1 MPGHI
6 KKSEG
11 PDPDPDPWLVV
22 SPELKTKLKAK
33 PYDAKKSCWV
43 PEKATGGYLE
53 GLIDSTDGDKV
64 TVTLIATK
72 DKKVFKKDQVGQ
84 VNPPKFDCSDD
95 MSGLTYLNDACVLW
109 NSVVRYK
116 NELIYTYSGLFCI
129 AINPYKRFPIY
140 TQRAMDIYIGKRRS
154 ECPPHIFGVAEG
166 SYQGMMNAG
175 KNQSILITGE
185 SGAGKTENTKKVISY
200 FASIGASGKKKEGEP
215 GLEDKI
221 VQTNPVL
228 EAWGNAKTVR
238 NDNSSRFGKFIRIWF
253 NQAGKL
259 SGADMVVYLLE
270 KSRLTFQAELERC
283 YHSFYNLM
291 SDQVP
296 DLKEKCLLSND
307 VYDYWWVSQ
316 GKTTVASIDDKE
328 DMMYADE
335 AYDILG
341 FNHEEKYNI
350 YKLTS
355 VVMHMGNL
363 TKDFVPVGKE
373 EQAEVKDDTNARKVA
388 ELCGIDAEWMCTYF
402 CKPKLKVGTEWVSK
416 GQSCSGAASSV
427 AGIGRKIYEL
437 VFRFIVDKCNDTLI
451 DPTMKKV
458 QYIGCLDIAGFE
470 IFDYNGFEQICINFC
485 NEKLQQFFNQ
495 HMFVLEQEEY
505 VREGIEWAN
514 VDFGMDLQK
523 CITMFEKPM
532 GLLAILEEESLFP
545 KATDTTFAAK
555 LHENLLGKCENFQK
569 ANPRP
574 DPNAH
579 FAVVHYAATV
589 SYNLTGWLEK
599 NKDPLNDTVVELMKN
614 GSNNLLIE
622 CFRDHPGQPLE
633 AKKDQ
638 GGGGRKKG
646 GGKTVSS
653 FYKGQLDDLMKTLYA
668 TDPSFI
674 RCVVPNTHKQPG
686 GVEPGLVMHQYQCNG
701 VLAGIAICRKGFPN
715 KMLYPEF
722 KARYNILAAGLV
734 AKAKNDKSAAK
745 AVLDFIKLEPE
756 KYRLGHT
763 KVFFRAGILGYME
776 EVREDKIGSVL
787 SWLQSQARGK
797 TSRMI
802 FKKMQDQK
810 LALYCLQRTIRNW
823 HIGKTWLWWQLWLAI
838 KPNLKCTKFAQYKA
852 EYEEKIA
859 IAEANIDKAVAECNK
874 VTAEHDR
881 LMNEKN
887 DLVLALQSGGSAVQD
902 IIDKTNRIEAMKND
916 VQKQLD
922 DTNLRIK
929 GEEEQKAV
937 IGQQAAKVK
946 SEADKLRGETKVLE
960 SQMEAC
966 EEDKM
971 TKDSQIR
978 TLREEIAHQEELITK
993 LQKEK
998 RSIGDSRQKTE
1009 EDIQAMEDRCN
1020 HLNKVKG
1027 KLEQSLDECEDSLER
1042 EKKAKSDVEKIKR
1055 KVEGDLKLTQEA
1067 VSDLERI
1074 RSELGQTVQRKEKE
1088 IASMSA
1094 KIEDEQTLG
1103 GKYSRQVKELQG
1115 RLEELDEELA
1125 VERQNRAKAEK
1136 NRSLLSRDIE
1146 DLGQKLEDAGNNTAT
1161 QIELNKKR
1169 ENELAKL
1176 KGELEESNIAH
1187 EGTLAALRQKH
1198 NNNMSELGE
1207 QIDSLN
1213 KMKAKAEKDKA
1224 GMERDLQEAR
1234 AGLDEAM
1241 RERANH
1247 ERNGKLTQGLIVEA
1261 NQKLD
1266 ELARALNEADSSRK
1280 KLQVE
1285 NQDLSRQIEETENAI
1300 AALNKNKISLTT
1312 QLEDTKRMGDS
1323 EARDRASLLSRF
1335 KNLNTE
1341 LENLKERID
1350 EENEKKSDA
1359 LKGLSKAHAE
1369 VQLWRSKY
1377 ETEGLGRVDELE
1389 GCRQKV
1395 SARLAEAEETID
1407 SLNQKVASTEKTKH
1421 RLETELEDLQ
1431 LEYERVHAAAIITE
1445 KRGKNFDK
1453 VVGEWKAKVDD
1464 LTAEIDASQKECRNY
1479 NSELFRLKA
1488 AWDETVEQLDV
1499 VKRENKNLADEIKD
1513 LLDQLGDGGRSIHEL
1528 DKQRRRLEV
1537 EKEELQAALEEA
1549 EAALEQEENKVL
1561 RSQLELGQVRQEID
1575 RKIQEKE
1582 EEFNN
1587 TRKNHQ
1593 RAMDSMQASLEAES
1607 RAKSEA
1613 LRIKKK
1619 LESDINELEIALD
1632 HANKANSEAQK
1643 SIKRYQGQLRD
1654 VEGALEEE
1662 SRQRMEIAE
1671 KAGLADRKAN
1681 ALQGELE
1688 ESRALLDSADRSKKQ
1703 CDMELADARA
1713 AVNDM
1718 TAINSKALAEKRHL
1732 ESACHTMHA
1741 EIDDMLHQAKNSEE
1755 KAKKAMVDAARL
1767 ADELRS
1773 EQDHASGQEK
1783 AKRALETQITE
1794 LENRLAEANDN
1805 AMKGGRNAMAKLES
1819 RIREMEIELG
1829 GVQSRTSE
1837 AAKAYQKAERRIK
1850 ELQFQQEEDHKN
1862 QEQMT
1867 DLAQKLQQKI
1877 KTYKK
1882 QIEEAE
1888 EIAALNLAKFRK
1900 AQQELEETE
1909 DRTKMAEAQ
1918 LSLSRQ
1924 ARGGSTF
1931 M

>member
-1 MPGHI
+1 MPGHVA
-6 KKSEG
+6 KSSG
-11 PDPDPDPWLVV
+11 PDPDPSPWLIV
-22 SPELKTKLKAK
+22 SPELRTKLKAK

-43 PEKATGGYLE
+43 PEKKTGGYLE
-53 GLIDSTDGDKV
+53 GLIESTDGDKV
-64 TVTLIATK
+64 TVKLLA
-72 DKKVFKKDQVGQ
+72 DGEKKVFKKDQVGQ

-95 MSGLTYLNDACVLW
+95 MSSLTYLNDACVLW

-140 TQRAMDIYIGKRRS
+140 TERTMEIYMNKRRN

-166 SYQGMMNAG
+166 SYQGMMNVG

-296 DLKEKCLLSND
+296 DLKEKCHLSND

-316 GKTTVASIDDKE
+316 GKTTVESIDDKE
-328 DMMYADE
+328 DMQFADE

-341 FNHEEKYNI
+341 FSNEEKYNI
-350 YKLTS
+350 YKLTA

-373 EQAEVKDDTNARKVA
+373 EQAEVKDETNAEKVA
-388 ELCGIDAEWMCTYF
+388 AICGIDSEWMITYF

-416 GQSCSGAASSV
+416 GQTCSMAGNSV
-427 AGIGRKIYEL
+427 AGIGRKIYEN
-437 VFRFIVDKCNDTLI
+437 VFRFIVDKCNETLV

-505 VREGIEWAN
+505 VREGIDWSN

-545 KATDTTFAAK
+545 KATDQTFAAK
-555 LHENLLGKCENFQK
+555 LHENLLGKCENFAK
-569 ANPRP
+569 ASPKP

-579 FAVVHYAATV
+579 FAVIHYAATV

-599 NKDPLNDTVVELMKN
+599 NKDPLNDTVVELFKN
-614 GSNNLLIE
+614 GSNSLLVKIFE
-622 CFRDHPGQPLE
+622 DHPGQPLE
-633 AKKDQ
+633 TKKDS
-638 GGGGRKKG
+638 GGRKKG

-715 KMLYPEF
+715 KMLYPDF
-722 KARYNILAAGLV
+722 KARYNILAAKEV
-734 AKAKNDKSAAK
+734 AKAKKDKDAAK
-745 AVLDFIKLEPE
+745 AVLHAPDVNLETE

-776 EVREDKIGSVL
+776 EVREDKIGAVL
-787 SWLQSQARGK
+787 SWLQAQARGK
-797 TSRMI
+797 ASRMI

-810 LALYCLQRTIRNW
+810 LALFCMQRTIRNYY
-823 HIGKTWLWWQLWLAI
+823 IGKTWLWWQLWLAL

-852 EYEEKIA
+852 EYEDKIA
-859 IAEANIDKAVAECNK
+859 VAEANIDKAIAECQK

-887 DLVLALQSGGSAVQD
+887 DLTLALQSGGSAIQD
-902 IIDKTNRIEAMKND
+902 IVDKTNRIEAMKND
-916 VQKQLD
+916 LQKQVD
-922 DTNLRIK
+922 DTNARIRN
-929 GEEEQKAV
+929 EEE
-937 IGQQAAKVK
+937 VK
-946 SEADKLRGETKVLE
+946 SSILAQSGKIKNEADKLRGEIQDLE
-960 SQMEAC
+960 TTLQNC
-966 EEDKM
+966 EEDKS
-971 TKDSQIR
+971 TKDNQIR
-978 TLREEIAHQEELITK
+978 TLREEIAHQEELIAK
-993 LQKEK
+993 LHKEK
-998 RSIGDSRQKTE
+998 RSAGDNRQKIE
-1009 EDIQAMEDRCN
+1009 EDIQAMEDKCN
-1020 HLNKVKG
+1020 HLNKVKA

-1042 EKKAKSDVEKIKR
+1042 EKKTKSDVEKLKR
-1055 KVEGDLKLTQEA
+1055 KIEGDLKLTQEA
-1067 VSDLERI
+1067 VADLERVK
-1074 RSELGQTVQRKEKE
+1074 SELNQTITRKEKE
-1088 IASMSA
+1088 ISSMSA

-1103 GKYSRQVKELQG
+1103 SKYAKQIKELQS

-1125 VERQNRAKAEK
+1125 IERQNRAKAEK

-1146 DLGQKLEDAGNNTAT
+1146 DLGQKLEDAGNNTST

-1169 ENELAKL
+1169 EAELAKL
-1176 KGELEESNIAH
+1176 KGELEESNINH

-1198 NNNMSELGE
+1198 NNTMAELGE
-1207 QIDSLN
+1207 QIDTLN
-1213 KMKAKAEKDKA
+1213 KMKAKSEKDKA

-1234 AGLDEAM
+1234 AALDEAM

-1266 ELARALNEADSSRK
+1266 EMARALNEADSSKK

-1285 NQDLSRQIEETENAI
+1285 NQDLQRQIDETENAI
-1300 AALNKNKISLTT
+1300 AALGKTKISLTT
-1312 QLEDTKRMGDS
+1312 QLEDTKRLGDA
-1323 EARDRASLLSRF
+1323 EGRDRASLLSKF

-1341 LENLKERID
+1341 LETLRERID
-1350 EENEKKSDA
+1350 EESEKKSDA
-1359 LKGLSKAHAE
+1359 LKALSKAQAE
-1369 VQLWRSKY
+1369 TQLWRSKY

-1389 GCRQKV
+1389 GSKAKI
-1395 SARLAEAEETID
+1395 SARLAEAEETIE
-1407 SLNQKVASTEKTKH
+1407 SLNSKVASTEKTKH
-1421 RLETELEDLQ
+1421 RLEAELEDLQ

-1445 KRGKNFDK
+1445 KRGRNFDK

-1464 LTAEIDASQKECRNY
+1464 LTAEIDASQKECRNF

-1561 RSQLELGQVRQEID
+1561 RAQLELGQVRQEID

-1582 EEFNN
+1582 EEFDN

-1593 RAMDSMQASLEAES
+1593 RAMDSMQASLEAET
-1607 RAKSEA
+1607 RAKTEA

-1643 SIKRYQGQLRD
+1643 SIKRYQCQLRD
-1654 VEGALEEE
+1654 VEGQYEEE
-1662 SRQRMEIAE
+1662 TRVRREISE
-1671 KAGLADRKAN
+1671 KGGLAERRAN

-1688 ESRALLDSADRSKKQ
+1688 EARALLDSADRGKKQ
-1703 CDMELADARA
+1703 AEMELSDSRL

-1718 TAINSKALAEKRHL
+1718 TTINSKAAAEKRHL
-1732 ESACHTMHA
+1732 ESQVHTIHA
-1741 EIDDMLHQAKNSEE
+1741 EIDDMLGQAKNSEE

-1773 EQDHASGQEK
+1773 EQDHASSQEK
-1783 AKRALETQITE
+1783 GKRALESQIAE
-1794 LENRLAEANDN
+1794 LEGRLQDANDI
-1805 AMKGGRNAMAKLES
+1805 AAKGGRNAMAKLEQ
-1819 RIREMEIELG
+1819 RIRELEMELG
-1829 GVQSRTSE
+1829 GVQSRTSDTY
-1837 AAKAYQKAERRIK
+1837 KCFQKSERRIK
-1850 ELQFQQEEDHKN
+1850 ELQFQQDEDHKN
-1862 QEQMT
+1862 QDRMT
-1867 DLAQKLQQKI
+1867 ELAQKLQQKI
-1877 KTYKK
+1877 RTYKK

-1909 DRTKMAEAQ
+1909 ERSKLAEGQMSLARTV
-1918 LSLSRQ
+1918 
-1924 ARGGSTF
+1924 RGESMGF
-1931 M
+1931 